1 MKRSGNSCRNAPGK
15 ALIGLLYSIF
25 LLVIV
30 FACGCV
36 YAGKVC
42 NDIPKQIYVVCN
54 QETTLDLKV
63 PVTGNAGS
71 EVDFSKPVTFR
82 GDTVGD
88 YELKL
93 KLFGVITL
101 PSVNVSV
108 VDQQYLYPGG
118 FPVGLYLKTNGVYV
132 VELGEIK
139 DAQNNVVNPCN
150 GVLEPGDYITAVD
163 GNEISYKT
171 ELNKYIQKKCNES
184 IQLTVVRNG
193 KYIETEVTPVFTA
206 EGDYKIGVWVKDDA
220 QGIGTVTYIDENN
233 EFGALGHGISD
244 AQTGNTLEI
253 QSGELYKT
261 KIISIVKGSDGT
273 PGEFIGTIDYRVSNK
288 LGDIADNSRCGIF
301 GSLSS
306 DVVQSYGLER
316 MAVGFSHDVHK
327 GKAYIRMYTEG
338 EFKDYEVKITDLSY
352 NSDKNITFKVT
363 SKELLELTNGV
374 VQGMSGCPLI
384 QDGKIVGAVTHVF
397 VDDPTN
403 GYGIF
408 IENMLQQ

>member
-1 MKRSGNSCRNAPGK
+1 MKSSGNSYKHTPGK
-15 ALIGLLYSIF
+15 AFIGFLYSVF

-42 NDIPKQIYVVCN
+42 SDIPKQIYVVCN

-71 EVDFSKPVTFR
+71 EVDLSKPVTFR

-101 PSVNVSV
+101 PSVHVSV

-139 DAQNNVVNPCN
+139 DSQDNAVNPC
-150 GVLEPGDYITAVD
+150 GGILEPGDYITAVD

-171 ELNKYIQKKCNES
+171 ELNKYIQKCGSNTVR
-184 IQLTVVRNG
+184 LTVLRNG
-193 KYIETEVTPVFTA
+193 NSFETEVTPVLTSD
-206 EGDYKIGVWVKDDA
+206 GDYKIGVWVKDDA
-220 QGIGTVTYIDENN
+220 QGIGTVTYIDENSQ
-233 EFGALGHGISD
+233 FGALGHGISD
-244 AQTGNTLEI
+244 AKTGNTLNI

-261 KIISIVKGSDGT
+261 KIISIVKGTDGT
-273 PGEFIGTIDYRVSNK
+273 PGEFIGTIDYRVQNK
-288 LGDIADNSRCGIF
+288 LGDISNNSRCGIF
-301 GSLSS
+301 GSISS
-306 DVVQSYGLER
+306 DVVSSYGLEPLS
-316 MAVGFSHDVHK
+316 VGFSHDVHK
-327 GKAYIRMYTEG
+327 GKAYIRMYYDG

-363 SKELLELTNGV
+363 SEELLELTNGV

-384 QDGKIVGAVTHVF
+384 QDGKLIGAVTHVF
-397 VDDPTN
+397 VDDPAN

-408 IENMLQQ
+408 IENMLKE